1 MKVFVIIAA
10 LSMTSFVTTGC
21 LQTRTALKEQ
31 EEKQVL
37 QKTVKSLQKDTADVN
52 TRFSDID
59 EDLRKLDG
67 RIEAVEFKLN
77 QAQSK
82 ADTGSKATDTRVTE
96 ITEKMKVYQEELTKL
111 DTEMIELRSALA
123 QMQEEMRK
131 SASSGGGGNS
141 KTSEPSA
148 YQSAEGL
155 FKENQW
161 KDAILEYE
169 KYRKASPKG
178 KQFAD
183 ATYKIGVCFQELSLT
198 EEAKAFYEE
207 VTAKFPK
214 SKEAEKASY
223 RLKTLNKKK

>member
-1 MKVFVIIAA
+1 MRLVLVA
-10 LSMTSFVTTGC
+10 MTLFLASGC

-37 QKTVKSLQKDTADVN
+37 QKTVRTLQKDTADVS

-59 EDLRKLDG
+59 EDLRKLNG
-67 RIEAVEFKLN
+67 RIEAVEFRLN
-77 QAQSK
+77 QAQTK
-82 ADTGSKATDTRVTE
+82 ADSGTKVVETRVNEVTDRLK
-96 ITEKMKVYQEELTKL
+96 TYQDAIMKL
-111 DTEMIELRSALA
+111 DAEVIELRSAMA
-123 QMQEEMRK
+123 QMQEEMRRAPSP
-131 SASSGGGGNS
+131 SAGGS
-141 KTSEPSA
+141 KASTPSA
-148 YQSAEGL
+148 YTSAEEL
-155 FKENQW
+155 FKANQW

-183 ATYKIGVCFQELSLT
+183 ATYKIGVCFQELGLT

-223 RLKTLNKKK
+223 RLKNLNKRK